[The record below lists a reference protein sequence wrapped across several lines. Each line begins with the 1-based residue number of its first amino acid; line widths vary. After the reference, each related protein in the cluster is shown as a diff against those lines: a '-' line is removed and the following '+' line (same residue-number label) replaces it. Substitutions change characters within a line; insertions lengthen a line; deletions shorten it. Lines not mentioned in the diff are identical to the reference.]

1 MDDKG
6 FNRLVLWNI
15 FFHESNAQICKLKIL
30 LYQFLFLS
38 FAACNKKEK
47 RAKPVFHQPIS
58 AVTHLVNYDSCKK
71 DILLTKQKNKP
82 GWNKLSRLQKEM
94 IFVDAVAKTIIPG
107 WIGTPWDFN
116 GISETPQKGNIACGY
131 FVTTVLRDAGLN
143 LARVK
148 LAQCASEQMIITLVQ
163 PKYIKRFS
171 HLPMADFIAA
181 IQQQGYGL
189 YIVGLDNHTG
199 FIYNDDR
206 EIYFIHSTF
215 VGTRNVQQEKAAA
228 SRVLQQSK
236 YKVLG
241 KISADEKVL
250 ERWME

>member
-1 MDDKG
+1 
-6 FNRLVLWNI
+6 
-15 FFHESNAQICKLKIL
+15 LKIFIYTL
-30 LYQFLFLS
+30 AAIVLV
-38 FAACNKKEK
+38 ACNKKEK
-47 RAKPVFHQPIS
+47 RPKPSVNRQTAAASI
-58 AVTHLVNYDSCKK
+58 LNYDSCKK
-71 DILLTKQKNKP
+71 DILVIKQKNKTS
-82 GWNKLSRLQKEM
+82 WVKLAKPQKEKL
-94 IFVDAVAKTIIPG
+94 FTHAVTQNIIPG

-116 GISETPQKGNIACGY
+116 GITQTPQKGSIACGY

-143 LARVK
+143 IARVK
-148 LAQCASEQMIITLVQ
+148 LAQCASEQMITTLIQ
-163 PKYIKRFS
+163 PKYVQRFS
-171 HLPMADFIAA
+171 NLPITNFITS
-181 IQQQGYGL
+181 IKQQGYGL

-199 FIYNDDR
+199 FIYNDGK

-228 SRVLQQSK
+228 SWVLQQSK